1 MCNHIG
7 DPVRGISITEYVNLD
22 EVNMTGAGP
31 RRPARE
37 VELDDII
44 WEGVRGGAD
53 DALDVLLKTHLAL
66 EALLIEMIAL
76 SQTKDD
82 YLRWSFPKKTEFLKS
97 TNHIGLSDKQAFDKI
112 NDARNDATHIFGH
125 KVSVSDALL
134 LARELEGLGIDFSD
148 SMGHY
153 PEEQAVEYYDG
164 LRGIMSEVGWC
175 ILFQAAHLLQEAG
188 GRDIFAGEARTT

>member
-1 MCNHIG
+1 
-7 DPVRGISITEYVNLD
+7 
-22 EVNMTGAGP
+22 MTGAGP

-44 WEGVRGGAD
+44 WEGVLGGAD

-112 NDARNDATHIFGH
+112 NDARNDATHILVIKLVCLMPFCWHANWKGL
-125 KVSVSDALL
+125 VSIFQIQWVTIPKNKQLSTT
-134 LARELEGLGIDFSD
+134 
-148 SMGHY
+148 MGY
-153 PEEQAVEYYDG
+153 AV
-164 LRGIMSEVGWC
+164 
-175 ILFQAAHLLQEAG
+175 
-188 GRDIFAGEARTT
+188 